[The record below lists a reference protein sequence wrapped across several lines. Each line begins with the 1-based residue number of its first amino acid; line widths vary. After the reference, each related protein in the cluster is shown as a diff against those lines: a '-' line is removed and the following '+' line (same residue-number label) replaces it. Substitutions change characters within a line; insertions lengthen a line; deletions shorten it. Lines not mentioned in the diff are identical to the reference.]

1 MSFILRWTMGF
12 LMDGFAGIFEM
23 VGSVSKNCFENT
35 VVTGI
40 LSAFKSVG
48 LPLVAIS
55 MLVLMLK
62 SMLSASNGDAVSIT
76 DTGKRC
82 LAGVV
87 IYSYGVQIVQN
98 LYLVMLDLCQNL
110 VDVIVGVTSS
120 EVNLKATLFEE
131 IVNALPALILLVVM
145 IYYMFK
151 VFLDLTERFWQLL
164 VMLCMMYVYI
174 PSYIAGDD
182 ESLVL
187 WFKQCLSIIMTQVF
201 QTILI
206 TTGMSIFLTSGSYTD
221 FFMTIG
227 ALVAASKTE
236 QLLDRYGMGAGGK
249 LGGLARN
256 GMSAAFYA
264 KSIFG
269 NKMPVRS

>member
-1 MSFILRWTMGF
+1 MSFILRWIMGF
-12 LMDGFAGIFEM
+12 LMDGFAGVFEM
-23 VGSVSKNCFENT
+23 VGSVSKNCFDNT

-98 LYLVMLDLCQNL
+98 LYLFLLEVCQKL

-145 IYYMFK
+145 LYYMFK

-187 WFKQCLSIIMTQVF
+187 WFKQCLSVIMTQVF

-256 GMSAAFYA
+256 GMSVAFYA

-269 NKMPVRS
+269 NKMPAKS